1 MAKNGNGNG
10 KKENN
15 GKNEQTVTITGWST
29 TQAYTL
35 AVVCLLLGGAVGY
48 LLRGSEPTAVVP
60 AQAAPS
66 AQAPAGGMGPGQ
78 IPGFGGVPGSG
89 TSPEMVDKAAQPML
103 EALKKNPKDADT
115 LARLGNLYY
124 DSQLY
129 AKAIEY
135 YGQALRITPSDSNI
149 RTDMGTAMFYMG
161 DSDKALAEFEKSLS
175 YRPNHPNTLFN
186 MGIVKWQGRKD
197 VKGAIAAWEQ
207 LLKTNPGYPERQ
219 KVEELLGK
227 AKEHSKS

>member
-1 MAKNGNGNG
+1 MARSGNGN
-10 KKENN
+10 E
-15 GKNEQTVTITGWST
+15 KNEQVVAVAGWST

-35 AVVCLLLGGAVGY
+35 AVICLLLGGALGY
-48 LLRGSEPTAVVP
+48 LLRGSEPAAVAPV
-60 AQAAPS
+60 QAAQTAP
-66 AQAPAGGMGPGQ
+66 APAGGMGPGQ

-103 EALKKNPKDADT
+103 EALKRNPKDTDT
-115 LARLGNLYY
+115 LAKLGNLYY

-129 AKAIEY
+129 AKAIAY
-135 YGQALRITPSDSNI
+135 YGQALKITPSNPDI

-186 MGIVKWQGRKD
+186 AGIVKWQGKKD
-197 VKGAIAAWEQ
+197 VQGAIAAWEQ
-207 LLKTNPGYPERQ
+207 LLKTNPNYPERQ

-227 AKEHSKS
+227 AKDHGKS

>member
-1 MAKNGNGNG
+1 MARNGNGNG
-10 KKENN
+10 K
-15 GKNEQTVTITGWST
+15 NEQAVTVTGWST

-35 AVVCLLLGGAVGY
+35 AVVCLLLGGAIGY
-48 LLRGSEPTAVVP
+48 LLRGSEPAAVVP
-60 AQAAPS
+60 AQAAQS

-103 EALKKNPKDADT
+103 ETLKKNPKDADT
-115 LARLGNLYY
+115 LAKLGNLYY

-135 YGQALRITPSDSNI
+135 YGQALKVTPSNPDI
-149 RTDMGTAMFYMG
+149 RTDMGTAKFYMG

-175 YRPNHPNTLFN
+175 YKPNHPNTLFN
-186 MGIVKWQGRKD
+186 MGIVKWQGKKD

-219 KVEELLGK
+219 KVEELLGR

>member
-10 KKENN
+10 K
-15 GKNEQTVTITGWST
+15 NEQAVISTGWST

-35 AVVCLLLGGAVGY
+35 AVVCLLLGGAIGY
-48 LLRGSEPTAVVP
+48 LLRGSDPGAVVP
-60 AQAAPS
+60 VQAAQT
-66 AQAPAGGMGPGQ
+66 AQAPGGGMGPGQ
-78 IPGFGGVPGSG
+78 IPGFGSVPGSG
-89 TSPEMVDKAAQPML
+89 ASAEMADKVAQPML

-135 YGQALRITPSDSNI
+135 YQLALKISPANADV
-149 RTDMGTAMFYMG
+149 RTDMGTAMFYLG

-186 MGIVKWQGRKD
+186 AGIVKWQGKKD
-197 VKGAIAAWEQ
+197 AKGAIAAWEQ

-219 KVEELLGK
+219 KVEELLGR
-227 AKEHSKS
+227 AKEHGKS